1 MKTIKDTSSPAIP
14 ETAAESTP
22 AAVLAA
28 APAETREVPPLPGG
42 GSWTFN
48 ETTWAWESNAPA
60 AVADAAADTP
70 STTKE

>member
-1 MKTIKDTSSPAIP
+1 MKTIKDTSTPAVS

-22 AAVLAA
+22 AAVFET
-28 APAETREVPPLPGG
+28 APAETRDVPPLPGG

-48 ETTWAWESNAPA
+48 EATWEWESNAPA
-60 AVADAAADTP
+60 AMGDAAAETP